1 MLYFQHHF
9 SSLRC
14 HMIFRN
20 QSNMLIF
27 CSRNIS
33 DYYQCWK
40 LNILVDTFSIQDS
53 LMNRKFK
60 RAPFVLI
67 YIFCNNIKVI
77 IASLNSSIHLFLKI
91 LPSEYFI
98 CTSSLNLGNYRALS
112 ATNNSLCILFIA
124 NIIAALPFATIAKE
138 KKHCKVSATFPCRK
152 KRKKRKMGNSRHSAV
167 RREDC
172 ATFTSIHVKYIAK
185 SFGSPPS
192 NERFDYF
199 SNYQEYKS

>member
-1 MLYFQHHF
+1 MLKCEVKLYFQHHY

-20 QSNMLIF
+20 QSIMLIF

-77 IASLNSSIHLFLKI
+77 IAAFGQLCASSLNSSIHLFLKI
-91 LPSEYFI
+91 LQSEYFI
-98 CTSSLNLGNYRALS
+98 CTSSLNLANYIVLS

-138 KKHCKVSATFPCRK
+138 KNHCKVSATFPC
-152 KRKKRKMGNSRHSAV
+152 RKKRKMGNSRHSAV

-172 ATFTSIHVKYIAK
+172 ATFTFTSIHV
-185 SFGSPPS
+185 
-192 NERFDYF
+192 
-199 SNYQEYKS
+199 

>member
-1 MLYFQHHF
+1 MLKCEVNLYFQHHY
-9 SSLRC
+9 SSLQC
-14 HMIFRN
+14 QMIFRN

-77 IASLNSSIHLFLKI
+77 IAAFGQLCASSLNSSIHLKI

-98 CTSSLNLGNYRALS
+98 CTSSLNVGNYRVLS

-124 NIIAALPFATIAKE
+124 NIIVALPFATIAKE

-172 ATFTSIHVKYIAK
+172 ATFTSIHV
-185 SFGSPPS
+185 
-192 NERFDYF
+192 
-199 SNYQEYKS
+199 

>member
-1 MLYFQHHF
+1 MLKCEVKLYFQHHY
-9 SSLRC
+9 SSLQC

-77 IASLNSSIHLFLKI
+77 IAAFGQLCASSLNSSIHFFFFI

-98 CTSSLNLGNYRALS
+98 CTSSLNLGNYIALWVLS

-138 KKHCKVSATFPCRK
+138 KKPLQ
-152 KRKKRKMGNSRHSAV
+152 
-167 RREDC
+167 
-172 ATFTSIHVKYIAK
+172 
-185 SFGSPPS
+185 SFCNISM
-192 NERFDYF
+192 
-199 SNYQEYKS
+199 